1 MKHSKVLVM
10 FLALS
15 FAFMVT
21 GIAQEQ
27 ADETVV
33 CPVSGKEVKKSEAK
47 GPYEYEGKA
56 YYFCCPNCKEAFM
69 KSPEKYIQKKAEM
82 KEVYTCPMHPEVK
95 SDKPGKCPK
104 CGMKL
109 EKKMMQKKM
118 LMHKEKE
125 HEQMMHKEK
134 EHEQMMHKEMMM
146 QMMKMFTHMHKG
158 FGKKTC
164 CAEMQMKTKEGLCC
178 PLMGFKDADV
188 KIENLDDGIAVKVT
202 SKNAEVVKKIQEM
215 ATKLKEMCCQ
225 KEEARKK
232 EIKKKEVKKK

>member
-1 MKHSKVLVM
+1 MKHSKVLAM

-27 ADETVV
+27 AEETVV
-33 CPVSGKEVKKSEAK
+33 CPVGGKEMKKSEAK
-47 GPYEYEGKA
+47 GTHEYKGKT
-56 YYFCCPNCKEAFM
+56 YYFCCPTCKEKFIEN
-69 KSPEKYIQKKAEM
+69 PEKYTQKKTEM

-118 LMHKEKE
+118 MMHKEQE
-125 HEQMMHKEK
+125 HEQMMHKEQ

-158 FGKKTC
+158 FGKKAC
-164 CAEMQMKTKEGLCC
+164 CAKMQMKTKEGLCC
-178 PLMGFKDADV
+178 PLMGLKDADV
-188 KIENLDDGIAVKVT
+188 KIENLKDGIAVKVT

-225 KEEARKK
+225 KEEAHKK
-232 EIKKKEVKKK
+232 ETEKKEVKKK